1 MFKRKFIVKPNY
13 AGLLFKESQLMN
25 VLDSGHYHYF
35 DFFNKMSLV
44 QLPMFAQQ
52 QYINGQEVL
61 SKDKI
66 AFRFSFFFSIKL
78 VDVNIY
84 IQQFDISNEHVAGL
98 LMSVK
103 TLVHRKIQVF
113 LRSKF
118 GALQSDEIATNDK
131 SLFTADEDLKNECLS
146 YGFEL
151 LELMVIDISFPK
163 RIQELFSKHLE
174 AQQKAKADLELARS
188 TIATA
193 RALKNAAKIIDGDE
207 QVKFI
212 QTMETINKI
221 AEQGKHT
228 FIFGDITN
236 GQLKL

>member
-1 MFKRKFIVKPNY
+1 MFKRKFIVQPNY
-13 AGLLFKESQLMN
+13 VGLLFKESQL
-25 VLDSGHYHYF
+25 LDILDAGHYRHF
-35 DFFNKMSLV
+35 DFFNKMKLV
-44 QLPMFAQQ
+44 ELPIFAVQ
-52 QYINGQEVL
+52 QYASGQEVL

-66 AFRFSFFFSIKL
+66 AFRFSFFFSVKL
-78 VDVNIY
+78 VDIETY
-84 IQQFDISNEHVAGL
+84 IKQFDISNEYATS
-98 LMSVK
+98 LMNAK
-103 TLVHRKIQVF
+103 NLIHRKIQVH

-118 GALQSDEIATNDK
+118 GALQSDEIASNDK
-131 SLFTADEDLKNECLS
+131 SLFAADEDLKNECLS

-188 TIATA
+188 TVATA